1 MDIEFTAS
9 LVSAVSGF
17 VIDWGDTVRIRD
29 EYNPYFVLEV
39 SVLKDP
45 TSRLAAL
52 RSILLYSFK
61 GYWADV
67 HDNLNEEAFI
77 RESRFGALAAGSI
90 LRVGGPLFRKH
101 PRNRGEIFRAYSHVI
116 VRPELVGGETH
127 PDGSSTAPPTTW
139 LIEEGEVPEAELSA
153 ISHLLVAWRCADV
166 L

>member
-1 MDIEFTAS
+1 MDVEFAVS
-9 LVSAVSGF
+9 VISAVSDF

-29 EYNPYFVLEV
+29 EYNPYFVLGV
-39 SVLKDP
+39 SVLKDHA
-45 TSRLAAL
+45 SRFPAL

-67 HDNLNEEAFI
+67 CDNLNEDGFI

-90 LRVGGPLFRKH
+90 LRVSGPLFRKH
-101 PRNRGEIFRAYSHVI
+101 PRNHGEIFRAYSHVI
-116 VRPELVGGETH
+116 VRPELVAGKIH
-127 PDGSSTAPPTTW
+127 PDGSSTAPPATW
-139 LIEEGEVPEAELSA
+139 LIEEGEVPEAELST